1 MATLTEYHAI
11 VVGRGVGVTELM
23 DVMKRQLLSRFFF
36 VTKPANIAIVIKKLL
51 LNMTPVA
58 FADNFFVGSEC
69 LVLVTSLNLPELNL
83 PILSHTTTS
92 KRTVG
97 RAALNRAS

>member
-1 MATLTEYHAI
+1 MTTLTEYHAI

-23 DVMKRQLLSRFFF
+23 DVMKRKLLSRFFF
-36 VTKPANIAIVIKKLL
+36 VAKPANIAIVIKKLL
-51 LNMTPVA
+51 LNMAPVT
-58 FADNFFVGSEC
+58 FADNFLVGR
-69 LVLVTSLNLPELNL
+69 LALVTSLNLPELNL

-97 RAALNRAS
+97 RAALHCAS